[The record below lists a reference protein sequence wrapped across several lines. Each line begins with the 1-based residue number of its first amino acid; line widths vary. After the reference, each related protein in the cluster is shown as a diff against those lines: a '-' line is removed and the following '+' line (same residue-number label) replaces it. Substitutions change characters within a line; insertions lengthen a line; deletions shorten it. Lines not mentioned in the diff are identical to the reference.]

1 MEARTAEQASV
12 GERTEEVNTDRRSEE
27 GGIQRRERKKEA
39 KKGRKDADKGSAGL
53 GAERHERRAG
63 ERAGP
68 QRQSVA
74 LAVALQATYSCV
86 HAFALRVTSIQAVT
100 RVSRLLL

>member
-1 MEARTAEQASV
+1 MEASTAEQASV
-12 GERTEEVNTDRRSEE
+12 GERTEEANTDRRSEE
-27 GGIQRRERKKEA
+27 GGIQRREREKEA

-86 HAFALRVTSIQAVT
+86 HAFALRVTSRQQ
-100 RVSRLLL
+100 

>member
-12 GERTEEVNTDRRSEE
+12 GERTEEANTDRRSEE
-27 GGIQRRERKKEA
+27 GGIQRREREKEA

-100 RVSRLLL
+100 RVRL